1 VDELKVKKQVSD
13 MSGHC
18 RFPTRDGSSH
28 RTCTRMWE
36 TPSVWVVCDC
46 PCHVERVGGKR
57 MVAKGKRRKI
67 VAKK

>member
-1 VDELKVKKQVSD
+1 
-13 MSGHC
+13 
-18 RFPTRDGSSH
+18 
-28 RTCTRMWE
+28 
-36 TPSVWVVCDC
+36 VWVVCDC